1 MKEELSAEEIKEEN
15 PLAGREYPLERTRNI
30 GIMAHIDAG
39 KTTLT
44 ERILYYTGVNYKIG
58 DTHEGT
64 ATMDWMEQ
72 EQERGITITSAAT
85 TCHWT
90 EQENCK
96 PKAGALEHR
105 INIIDT
111 PGHVDFTVEVER
123 SLRVLDGA
131 VGVFCAKGGVEPQSE
146 NVWRQA
152 DTYNVP
158 RMAFINKMDILG
170 ADFYGAV
177 EQIKTRLGKNAICLQ
192 LPIGKEDEFQG
203 IIDLFEM
210 KAYIYNDDK
219 GEDISIVDIPDDMK
233 EDAELYH
240 TELVEKVCE
249 LDDDLMMEYLEGEE
263 PSAEA
268 MKKAL
273 RKATC
278 ECLAIPVCC
287 GSAYRN
293 KGVQKLLDAILE
305 YMPAPT
311 DIPAIKGVDLEGNE
325 IERHSSDDEP
335 FSALAFKIM
344 TDPFVGKLA
353 FFRVYSGTLNS
364 GSYVLN
370 ATKGKKERVGRI
382 LQMHANKREELDK
395 VYSGDI
401 AAAVGFK
408 LTTTGDTICDEK
420 APVILESMEFPEPVI
435 ELAIEPKTKA
445 GQGKMGEALAKLAE
459 EDPTFRA
466 HTNTETG
473 QTIIAGMGEL
483 HLEIIVD
490 RLLREFNVEANVG
503 APQVAYKETF
513 TKPVDQ
519 EYKYAKQSGG
529 RGQYGH
535 CKVKF
540 EPMDANGEEL
550 FKFDSTVVG
559 GAIPKEYIPAVGEG
573 IEEATQAGILA
584 GFPVVGVHATVY
596 DGSYHEVDSS
606 EMAFH
611 IAGSMAF
618 KEAMQKANPVLL
630 EPIMKVE
637 VTMPEEY
644 MGDVIG
650 DINSRRGRI
659 EGMDDLG
666 GGKIVRGYV
675 PLAEMFGYSTDLRSK
690 TQGRGNYSMFFEKYE
705 QVPKSVQEKII
716 SEHKN

>member
-1 MKEELSAEEIKEEN
+1 M
-15 PLAGREYPLERTRNI
+15 AGREYPLERTRNI

-240 TELVEKVCE
+240 TELVEKICE

-263 PSAEA
+263 PSVEA

-435 ELAIEPKTKA
+435 ELAIGPKTKA

-705 QVPKSVQEKII
+705 QVPKNIQEKII
-716 SEHKN
+716 SEKGK

>member
-1 MKEELSAEEIKEEN
+1 M
-15 PLAGREYPLERTRNI
+15 AGREYPLERTRNI

-39 KTTLT
+39 KTTTT
-44 ERILYYTGVNYKIG
+44 ERILYYTGINYKIG
-58 DTHEGT
+58 DTHDGT
-64 ATMDWMEQ
+64 ATMDWMAQ

-90 EQENCK
+90 LQDHCK

-170 ADFYGAV
+170 ADFYSAV
-177 EQIKTRLGKNAICLQ
+177 EQIKTRLGKNAICIQ
-192 LPIGKEDEFQG
+192 LPIGKEDEFKG

-210 KAYIYNDDK
+210 QAYIYNDEK
-219 GEDISIVDIPDDMK
+219 GDDISIVDIPEDMVD
-233 EDAELYH
+233 DAELYH
-240 TELVEKVCE
+240 TELVEKICE
-249 LDDDLMMEYLEGEE
+249 LDDDLMMAYLEGEE
-263 PSAEA
+263 PSNDQL
-268 MKKAL
+268 KAVL

-278 ECLAIPVCC
+278 ECTAVPVCC
-287 GSAYRN
+287 GTAYRN
-293 KGVQKLLDAILE
+293 KGVQKLLDAIIE
-305 YMPAPT
+305 YMPSPL
-311 DIPAIKGVDLEGNE
+311 DIPPIKGVDMDGNDVV
-325 IERHSSDDEP
+325 RHSSDEEP

-364 GSYVLN
+364 GSYTLN

-382 LQMHANKREELDK
+382 LQMHANKRKELDK

-408 LTTTGDTICDEK
+408 FTTTGDTICDEQH
-420 APVILESMEFPEPVI
+420 PVILESMEFPEPVI

-466 HTNTETG
+466 HTDQETG

-490 RLLREFNVEANVG
+490 RLLREFKVEANVG

-513 TKPVDQ
+513 TKAVDVDS
-519 EYKYAKQSGG
+519 KYAKQSGG

-535 CKVKF
+535 CKVHF

-573 IEEATQAGILA
+573 IEEAAKAGILG
-584 GFPVVGVHATVY
+584 GFPVLGIHATVY

-618 KEAMQKANPVLL
+618 KEAMHKAGAVLL

-644 MGDVIG
+644 MGDIIG
-650 DINSRRGRI
+650 DLNSRRGRI
-659 EGMDDLG
+659 EGMEDIG
-666 GGKIVRGYV
+666 GGKMVKAYV
-675 PLAEMFGYSTDLRSK
+675 PLSEMFGYSTDLRSR

-705 QVPKSVQEKII
+705 QVPKSIQEKVLNN
-716 SEHKN
+716 KDK

>member
-1 MKEELSAEEIKEEN
+1 M
-15 PLAGREYPLERTRNI
+15 AGREYPLERTRNI

-90 EQENCK
+90 PQEQCK
-96 PKAGALEHR
+96 PKKGAQEYR

-170 ADFYGAV
+170 ADFYNAV
-177 EQIKTRLGKNAICLQ
+177 DQIRTRLGKNAICLQ
-192 LPIGKEDEFQG
+192 LPIGKEDEFKG

-210 KAYIYNDDK
+210 KAYIYNDEK
-219 GEDISIVDIPDDMK
+219 GEDISITDIPEDMK
-233 EDAELYH
+233 DDAELYH
-240 TELVEKVCE
+240 TELIEKICE

-263 PSAEA
+263 PSIDALKA
-268 MKKAL
+268 AL
-273 RKATC
+273 RKGTC
-278 ECLAIPVCC
+278 ECQAIPVCC
-287 GSAYRN
+287 GTAYRN
-293 KGVQKLLDAILE
+293 KGVQKLLDAIIDF
-305 YMPAPT
+305 MPAPT
-311 DIPAIKGVDLEGNE
+311 DIPAITGVDEDGNE
-325 IERHSSDDEP
+325 VVRHSSDEEP

-344 TDPFVGKLA
+344 ADPFVGKLA
-353 FFRVYSGTLNS
+353 FFRVYSGTMNS

-370 ATKGKKERVGRI
+370 ATKNKKERVGRI
-382 LQMHANKREELDK
+382 LQMHANKRAELDK

-408 LTTTGDTICDEK
+408 FTTTGDTICDEQH
-420 APVILESMEFPEPVI
+420 PVILESMEFPEPVI

-466 HTNTETG
+466 HTNQETG

-490 RLLREFNVEANVG
+490 RLLREFKVEANVG

-513 TKPVDQ
+513 TKPVDVDS
-519 EYKYAKQSGG
+519 KYAKQSGG

-540 EPMDANGEEL
+540 GPMDPNGEET
-550 FKFDSTVVG
+550 FKFESTVVG

-573 IEEATQAGILA
+573 IEEAAKAGILG
-584 GFPVVGVHATVY
+584 GFPVLGVHANVY

-618 KEAMQKANPVLL
+618 KDAMKKGNPVLL

-659 EGMDDLG
+659 EGMEDIG
-666 GGKIVRGYV
+666 GGKMVKGYV

-705 QVPKSVQEKII
+705 QVPKSVQEKVL
-716 SEHKN
+716 SAKAK